1 MSAPVP
7 TRVEHSIKTSLY
19 LQTFGESDGNIGD
32 SSQEPLVPSRA
43 FHTARSFCDL
53 PDETQQYLS
62 WWDEPAGDT
71 DSDSTSEDTHTAH
84 EYELDSSDDS
94 DEYEPI
100 IEWAE
105 PAQKHK
111 RTGSRAGMSS
121 RTCTRGMQRSFSY
134 DDLDKVESF
143 RLSSDIS
150 IEDGLV
156 MLRHPY
162 KLDSA
167 EMRRTAVWFSRIQR
181 KHSM

>member
-19 LQTFGESDGNIGD
+19 LQTFGESDGLAGD
-32 SSQEPLVPSRA
+32 P
-43 FHTARSFCDL
+43 RSFCDL

-62 WWDEPAGDT
+62 WWDEPADN
-71 DSDSTSEDTHTAH
+71 SDSTSEDTHTAH